1 MDDATATGKIFIKFI
16 QMLEEKEIFDL
27 DQVNEF
33 VAGSEDFIK
42 KGRTFTGSFSSKIT
56 LEEST

>member
-1 MDDATATGKIFIKFI
+1 MDDATATGKIFIKFVQI
-16 QMLEEKEIFDL
+16 LEEKEIFDL

-42 KGRTFTGSFSSKIT
+42 KGRTYHGIILVKNNT
-56 LEEST
+56 